1 MTRDEMIDTLIPV
14 LVNCGETPTCAR
26 RRLWRMSPGALER
39 ELLLRGIV
47 DYDDP
52 LPGDEGEEGDDDCG
66 GYSVLR
72 WAQAP
77 LYSD

>member
-1 MTRDEMIDTLIPV
+1 MTREEIIEVLVPAFVNSGDTLA
-14 LVNCGETPTCAR
+14 TAR
-26 RRLWRMSPGALER
+26 RRLWRMSPAALER

-47 DYDDP
+47 EYDDP

-77 LYSD
+77 LYPD